1 VNIPLRND
9 ARAIDAVAFANVLLL
24 NAGDRPVP
32 LNVLSPFMNVGERG
46 RRITEGLTMMPE
58 GLLAGN
64 AVVST

>member
-1 VNIPLRND
+1 
-9 ARAIDAVAFANVLLL
+9 VAFANVLLL